1 MICVCIL
8 SRWWFAGGLYMMK
21 LAPENLRLTAMYGLI
36 IAASVICFG
45 ASVGNWIDKTRRIT
59 GIWNFI
65 IFQLIYFSFLRPLIH
80 NTYNISFLS

>member
-1 MICVCIL
+1 
-8 SRWWFAGGLYMMK
+8 MMK

-59 GIWNFI
+59 GNRIVT
-65 IFQLIYFSFLRPLIH
+65 LLLKY
-80 NTYNISFLS
+80 LSWKMILGRKN

>member
-1 MICVCIL
+1 
-8 SRWWFAGGLYMMK
+8 MMK

-59 GIWNFI
+59 GKRIVTLLLKYLSW
-65 IFQLIYFSFLRPLIH
+65 QIY
-80 NTYNISFLS
+80 

>member
-1 MICVCIL
+1 MHHNHVKIAGLLEHQYSFISKIICVGIL

-59 GIWNFI
+59 GI
-65 IFQLIYFSFLRPLIH
+65 
-80 NTYNISFLS
+80 

>member
-1 MICVCIL
+1 
-8 SRWWFAGGLYMMK
+8 MMK

-59 GIWNFI
+59 GK
-65 IFQLIYFSFLRPLIH
+65 LIQ
-80 NTYNISFLS
+80 TLSLEVYQRLLCTILLG

>member
-1 MICVCIL
+1 
-8 SRWWFAGGLYMMK
+8 MMK

-59 GIWNFI
+59 GISNFI
-65 IFQLIYFSFLRPLIH
+65 TFQLIYSILISYRPLIH
-80 NTYNISFLS
+80 HSYDISFLS